1 MGFNCAPAPGTG
13 YLEHVGLLR
22 AAGMGLSF
30 AVPAIRSKHWV
41 LAAALLVAGVGAFL
55 WLGSGPAGP
64 PPPAS
69 VLGIDEASLP
79 GVPRSLLP
87 SLQTARLGGRR
98 ALREWMRQNEKRCLD
113 PLLAWIQ
120 LEYAVL
126 ARDSKPDEA
135 KVYFEMVKSR
145 TGTNSPIIRRIVQLD
160 PYFR

>member
-1 MGFNCAPAPGTG
+1 
-13 YLEHVGLLR
+13 
-22 AAGMGLSF
+22 MGLIF

-41 LAAALLVAGVGAFL
+41 LAAAMLVAGLGAFL
-55 WLGSGPAGP
+55 WLGPGPGGP

-69 VLGIDEASLP
+69 VLGIDEASLA
-79 GVPRSLLP
+79 GVPRALRP
-87 SLQTARLGGRR
+87 SLEAARATGPL

-113 PLLAWIQ
+113 PLLGWIQ

-126 ARDSKPDEA
+126 ARDSKPEEA

-145 TGTNSPIIRRIVQLD
+145 TGTNSPIIARVEQLE

>member
-1 MGFNCAPAPGTG
+1 MNKPMNKLEQYLQQVCRSMG
-13 YLEHVGLLR
+13 
-22 AAGMGLSF
+22 
-30 AVPAIRSKHWV
+30 
-41 LAAALLVAGVGAFL
+41 
-55 WLGSGPAGP
+55 GP
-64 PPPAS
+64 
-69 VLGIDEASLP
+69 
-79 GVPRSLLP
+79 
-87 SLQTARLGGRR
+87 R

-113 PLLAWIQ
+113 PLLGWIQ